1 MIKKALIV
9 FFLATFSFNAFSKTD
24 ADYLNYFTKEA
35 AIYYKKGEIE
45 SACSSLMGAVSASK
59 IVSIDTEKYLEK
71 VNKNYLLFNCK
82 AYENERM
89 NDVELSK
96 SIADIKEKYSI
107 NEEKLSATLTQQKP
121 AAAASQEQQAAAVAS
136 QEQQAAKVALQELHA
151 APVVNAPKEDE
162 EKALM
167 KKYGIT
173 DESQILGTILQNLD
187 NLGCNGRSNSQVQQE
202 CATAG
207 DIDRCIKIKCGH

>member
-24 ADYLNYFTKEA
+24 EDYLNFFTKEA

-71 VNKNYLLFNCK
+71 VNQNYLLFNCK

-121 AAAASQEQQAAAVAS
+121 AAVAS

-151 APVVNAPKEDE
+151 APDDE
-162 EKALM
+162 GKALM

-173 DESQILGTILQNLD
+173 DESQIMGTMLQILD
-187 NLGCNGRSNSQVQQE
+187 NLGCNGRSNSQVRQE